1 MADVVGAGLRRASA
15 LLAALGV
22 VAIRGDT
29 LLSLKTVITDLT
41 NLTPEQF
48 ERAVEEELKG
58 LGSPIPEFRTAS
70 ARRVPG
76 RKFTYCSLRH
86 LPYRPTAVRMRWQ
99 RRSPFH
105 PESPSLEPSEQ
116 PQEASRRSCIV
127 PERAFSATFR
137 AHRTAPGG
145 RFLASATSAK

>member
-29 LLSLKTVITDLT
+29 LLSLKTVITDLP

-86 LPYRPTAVRMRWQ
+86 PKARDGLLNCADVPDIAGKQLTAEG
-99 RRSPFH
+99 SIY
-105 PESPSLEPSEQ
+105 SNLLGGNLSS
-116 PQEASRRSCIV
+116 SRRVSTDVMQILGKFGLGE
-127 PERAFSATFR
+127 PHSMTLS
-137 AHRTAPGG
+137 HPPG
-145 RFLASATSAK
+145 